1 MQERFRP
8 TAFKNTIALAKDSLE
23 YYEHQCIR
31 EIIPKD
37 LIEHLSVLCKAL
49 DMNELRQSIAEIV
62 VDQETSDT
70 MSAVARVVGKKLTS
84 ISDVRALQEAYLQ
97 SKNVDRSVVIQD
109 LCASRRECGW
119 AYT

>member
-1 MQERFRP
+1 MLRIIVNRLKPLEKMKDMQERFRP

-49 DMNELRQSIAEIV
+49 DMNELRQSIA
-62 VDQETSDT
+62 
-70 MSAVARVVGKKLTS
+70 
-84 ISDVRALQEAYLQ
+84 
-97 SKNVDRSVVIQD
+97 
-109 LCASRRECGW
+109 
-119 AYT
+119 